1 MDGITEFDI
10 KFKRSLIEQLN
21 KINKTLEKIAKEM
34 ETQNNLRDLA
44 NRHSD

>member
-10 KFKRSLIEQLN
+10 QFKRSLIEQLN